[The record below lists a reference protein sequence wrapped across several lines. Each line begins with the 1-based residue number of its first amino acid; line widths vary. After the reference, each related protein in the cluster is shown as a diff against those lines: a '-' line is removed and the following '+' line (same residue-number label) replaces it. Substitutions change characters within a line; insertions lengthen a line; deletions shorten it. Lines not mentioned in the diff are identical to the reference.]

1 MIVRDSSSKSMCSN
15 VESTEKISVAKD
27 ARMRTSNSFR
37 YFGPSDIIV
46 RDSSSKIMC
55 SKVASTEKILVPED
69 ARMRTSKLPLRD
81 RWSLLYCN
89 YTVY

>member
-27 ARMRTSNSFR
+27 ARMRTSNSFP

-55 SKVASTEKILVPED
+55 SNVASTEKILIPED
-69 ARMRTSKLPLRD
+69 ARMHTSKLPLRD
-81 RWSLLYCN
+81 N
-89 YTVY
+89 